1 MIPPE
6 WLSCKFILVRVY
18 CFALFTFV
26 PPFDIINENVPTE
39 VKYMLTDVLMR
50 AMHKRNAT
58 AVKESVSK
66 TKMMLDGSVS
76 LDSLDQILKNA
87 KPALPLKSHLLKL
100 MGEKEM
106 SNEDLGILANIG
118 RSTVYK
124 IMDGKQ
130 RPEQDVLLRMA
141 FALEL
146 SGEET
151 QQLLK
156 AGHRALLTASRP
168 RDIAIIFGLQN
179 GLTLDEMDGILMERG
194 MEPLTPPV
202 KKLSE
207 ALAPLMKNTTVN
219 DLVVHAHLNSETVKQ
234 AVDKAKPDG
243 CLEVFD
249 LLADSLEKDDLLRI
263 GFVLHATQTEMQHIL
278 RIAHRAF
285 LNTKDIRDQQILLG
299 LAAEMSLE
307 EINAVLAESNLK
319 RL

>member
-1 MIPPE
+1 MSTE
-6 WLSCKFILVRVY
+6 ILMQ
-18 CFALFTFV
+18 A
-26 PPFDIINENVPTE
+26 
-39 VKYMLTDVLMR
+39 MR
-50 AMHKRNAT
+50 KRSAT
-58 AVKESVSK
+58 TVKESVSK

-100 MGEKEM
+100 MGEREM
-106 SNEDLGILANIG
+106 SNEDLGIFANIG

-146 SGEET
+146 TGEET
-151 QQLLK
+151 QELLK
-156 AGHRALLTASRP
+156 AGHRAPLTASRP

-194 MEPLTPPV
+194 MDPLTPPA

-207 ALAPLMKNTTVN
+207 ALSPLMKNTTVN
-219 DLVVHAHLNSETVKQ
+219 DLAADARLDPKAVREALN
-234 AVDKAKPDG
+234 KARPDVY
-243 CLEVFD
+243 LEVFD

-263 GFVLHATQTEMQHIL
+263 GFVLHAKPTEMQHLL

-285 LNTKDIRDQQILLG
+285 LNSKDSRDQEILTG
-299 LAAEMSLE
+299 LAAGMELE
-307 EINAVLAESNLK
+307 EINAVLAEKNLVQ
-319 RL
+319 L

>member
-1 MIPPE
+1 M
-6 WLSCKFILVRVY
+6 S
-18 CFALFTFV
+18 
-26 PPFDIINENVPTE
+26 TE
-39 VKYMLTDVLMR
+39 LLMQ
-50 AMHKRNAT
+50 AMRKRSAT
-58 AVKESVSK
+58 SIKDGVSK

-100 MGEKEM
+100 MGEREM
-106 SNEDLGILANIG
+106 SNEDLGIFANIG

-146 SGEET
+146 TGEET

-156 AGHRALLTASRP
+156 AGHRAPLTASRP

-194 MEPLTPPV
+194 MDPLTPPA

-219 DLVVHAHLNSETVKQ
+219 DLAAGARLNPKAVKE
-234 AVDKAKPDG
+234 AMAKAKPDV

-263 GFVLHATQTEMQHIL
+263 GFVLHAKPTEMQHLL

-285 LNTKDIRDQQILLG
+285 LNSKDSRDQEILTG
-299 LAAEMSLE
+299 LAAGMELE
-307 EINAVLAESNLK
+307 EINAVLAEKNMMQL
-319 RL
+319 

>member
-1 MIPPE
+1 M
-6 WLSCKFILVRVY
+6 S
-18 CFALFTFV
+18 
-26 PPFDIINENVPTE
+26 TE
-39 VKYMLTDVLMR
+39 LLMQAMRKRSATTVKD
-50 AMHKRNAT
+50 
-58 AVKESVSK
+58 SVSK

-100 MGEKEM
+100 MGEREM
-106 SNEDLGILANIG
+106 SNEDLGIFANIG

-146 SGEET
+146 TGEET
-151 QQLLK
+151 QELLK
-156 AGHRALLTASRP
+156 AGHRAPLTASRP
-168 RDIAIIFGLQN
+168 RDIAVIFGLQN

-194 MEPLTPPV
+194 MDPLTPPA

-219 DLVVHAHLNSETVKQ
+219 ELAVSARLNPMAVKE
-234 AVDKAKPDG
+234 AMAKAKPDVY
-243 CLEVFD
+243 LEVFD

-263 GFVLHATQTEMQHIL
+263 GFVLHAKPTEMQHLL

-285 LNTKDIRDQQILLG
+285 LNSKDGRDQEILTG
-299 LAAEMSLE
+299 LTAGMELE
-307 EINAVLAESNLK
+307 EINAVLAERNLIQ
-319 RL
+319 L